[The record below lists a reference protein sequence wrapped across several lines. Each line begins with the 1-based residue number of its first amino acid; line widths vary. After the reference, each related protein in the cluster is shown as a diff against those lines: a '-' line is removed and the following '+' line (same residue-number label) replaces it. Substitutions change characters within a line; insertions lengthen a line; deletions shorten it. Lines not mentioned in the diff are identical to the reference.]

1 MSNRLFQGVIHQMRD
16 SIDRTIGVIDE
27 SSVIIAC
34 SELGKIGEVTESV
47 TAEDIASQAAFVSG
61 NYTYKSF
68 GSRPRPEYAVFV
80 SGNDPEAAKY
90 VGLLAVS
97 LNSIKQYYDEKYDRS
112 NFIKNVILDNILP
125 GDIYLKSRELRFN
138 SDVSRVCM
146 LIKVTNQTDVSAY
159 DVVQNLFPDKNKD
172 FVININE
179 TDIALVKE
187 IRSNIDPRDIDGFA
201 SYSNITTNYDEIVNF
216 TQCLMENSAYPENLP
231 EYVEDYLYE
240 KRTNEL
246 MGDAVINA

>member
-47 TAEDIASQAAFVSG
+47 TPDDIASQSAFVSG

-90 VGLLAVS
+90 VGLLSVS

-125 GDIYLKSRELRFN
+125 GDIYLKSRALRFN
-138 SDVSRVCM
+138 ADVSRVCM
-146 LIKVTNQTDVSAY
+146 LIKVTSKTDVSAY
-159 DVVQNLFPDKNKD
+159 DVYM
-172 FVININE
+172 
-179 TDIALVKE
+179 LVKQ
-187 IRSNIDPRDIDGFA
+187 G
-201 SYSNITTNYDEIVNF
+201 YSFNKISKLLGLDWSCVKQRYFDYIHDN
-216 TQCLMENSAYPENLP
+216 PELL
-231 EYVEDYLYE
+231 EVD
-240 KRTNEL
+240 K
-246 MGDAVINA
+246 